1 MKNGASPAAWTGS
14 GFGNARRVLSLAG
27 CGFLPM
33 FLVGCGP
40 PPAARIDSNVEKVEK
55 EREPHKLVARG
66 KAFARIGDLTR
77 AEQYLAS
84 ALDQGADP
92 DEVLPVLIRVCIESG
107 RFRVA
112 ILHASNHLKSQ
123 PDNVPLRFLLGSL
136 YSAVGDASAAREH
149 LERVV
154 GTDPAHADAH
164 FALAVI
170 ARDHEGDLM
179 RADRHF
185 REYLRLRPD
194 GPYADEARASLLES
208 VP

>member
-1 MKNGASPAAWTGS
+1 MMRSAASPAGS
-14 GFGNARRVLSLAG
+14 GLRNKSCWTPRLAAFGALML
-27 CGFLPM
+27 LW
-33 FLVGCGP
+33 GCGP
-40 PPAARIDSNVEKVEK
+40 PPTAKIDRDVEKVEQ
-55 EREPHKLVARG
+55 EREPQKLVARG
-66 KAFARIGDLTR
+66 KAFARVGDLTR

-92 DEVLPVLIRVCIESG
+92 DEVLPLLIRVCIESG

-112 ILHASNHLKSQ
+112 IQHASHQLKSQ

-136 YSAVGDASAAREH
+136 YSAVGDASVAREH
-149 LERVV
+149 FERVV